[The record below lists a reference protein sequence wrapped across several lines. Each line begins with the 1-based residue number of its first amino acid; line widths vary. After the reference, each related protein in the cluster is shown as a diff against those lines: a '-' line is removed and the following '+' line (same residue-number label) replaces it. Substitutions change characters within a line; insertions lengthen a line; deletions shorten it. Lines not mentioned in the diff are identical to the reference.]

1 MTTMLMLDFETLSL
15 KDNAVLLALG
25 ACTFD
30 PVTGDIKDTFYA
42 TIDPRTQPGRDIS
55 ASTVLWWMEQSG
67 EARNAL
73 VASTKAADTL
83 ESNPPEEG
91 PELDELYA
99 TAAHSI
105 HNVSRAF
112 IAWYEQQ
119 GDIEGV
125 WSNGAVDHAWLESMM
140 DYAGLKNPVPFWL
153 QRDFRTLKALN
164 PTVKHTFSGVA
175 HNALDDAI
183 NQAAHM
189 SAMWAKP

>member
-1 MTTMLMLDFETLSL
+1 MHLMLDFETLSL

-25 ACTFD
+25 ACAFD
-30 PVTGDIKDTFYA
+30 PVTGAIGDTFYA
-42 TIDPRTQPGRDIS
+42 AIDPRTQPGRDIS

-73 VASTKAADTL
+73 VKSTKAADTL
-83 ESNPPEEG
+83 EANTTEEG

-105 HNVSRAF
+105 HNVARMF
-112 IAWYEQQ
+112 LAWYEQQ
-119 GDIEGV
+119 AGIEGV
-125 WSNGAVDHAWLESMM
+125 WSNGAVDHGWLSSMFE
-140 DYAGLKNPVPFWL
+140 YSGLKNPVPFWL

-164 PTVKHTFSGVA
+164 PTLKHTFSGVA